1 VPRSP
6 NTMHL
11 RSSDKIP
18 SLVRDRHNDLS
29 SCVEH
34 LACHLGTLD
43 PEEWAAALHRRINR
57 AIGRKRHEK
66 LTSWHLKNIAMKPT
80 SEKTAVP
87 KAIVQSVFL
96 KSALRKP
103 GQSVDTDELIKRA
116 KQIEMGDLRPDEQ
129 RAAALLAGAKS
140 AAKRKPKEHP
150 IEKSAERLVALILPP
165 RKPRKASTGRPKG
178 SGSAKIRMVGLEY
191 KVPLSAIDV
200 CAAVLPIIEEVTKS
214 QLKPAGWDTEP
225 TKDDLAFEVVV
236 AAVNTEL
243 STTKRTSVARA
254 IYRLK
259 ARNQLKIG
267 DNSTM

>member
-116 KQIEMGDLRPDEQ
+116 KQIEMGDLREECCQKKAQ
-129 RAAALLAGAKS
+129 RASYRKKRRKISGANFAA
-140 AAKRKPKEHP
+140 PQ
-150 IEKSAERLVALILPP
+150 
-165 RKPRKASTGRPKG
+165 TPKG
-178 SGSAKIRMVGLEY
+178 LYRSPKRIRLSQDQNGGTRIQGPAFSHRCLCCRSTNNRGSHEVSAKAGGLGY
-191 KVPLSAIDV
+191 
-200 CAAVLPIIEEVTKS
+200 
-214 QLKPAGWDTEP
+214 
-225 TKDDLAFEVVV
+225 
-236 AAVNTEL
+236 
-243 STTKRTSVARA
+243 
-254 IYRLK
+254 
-259 ARNQLKIG
+259 
-267 DNSTM
+267 